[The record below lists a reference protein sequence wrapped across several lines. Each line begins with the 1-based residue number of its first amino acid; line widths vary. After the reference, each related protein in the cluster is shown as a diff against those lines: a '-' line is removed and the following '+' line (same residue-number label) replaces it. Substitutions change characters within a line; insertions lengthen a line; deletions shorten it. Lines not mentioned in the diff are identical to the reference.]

1 MAKTKKQDSGRRS
14 KKHSNKH
21 SKKHSKKHRKTKMAK
36 TKGMSGDDPYS
47 ILGVSKNASL
57 KLKDIKTAYK
67 KLAVKHHPDKGGDAE
82 LFKKIDGAYKELQKK
97 LEPKTGPTTE
107 SLRRDIIYGKLKD
120 KRNELLQT
128 LNQTLEA
135 NKGDKG
141 DKVVIDAI
149 SEIASVLQPLT
160 PNQKD
165 AVLKGFRIHELMVEL
180 SQNEGDIYK
189 ILQEDNKQSRCT
201 MEDVERLYTGRYAHI
216 KNWDKLSDL
225 FDLVQVNR
233 DMETKSSPKEKT
245 KESPK
250 GLPAKHSP
258 KASPKASPKHSPNAS
273 PKASPKEYKTNLLP
287 DSDEE

>member
-47 ILGVSKNASL
+47 ILGVFKNASL
-57 KLKDIKTAYK
+57 QDIRTAYK

-82 LFKKIDGAYKELQKK
+82 LFKKIDGAYKELTKK
-97 LEPKTGPTTE
+97 FEPKTGPTTE

-120 KRNELLQT
+120 KRNGLLQT

-141 DKVVIDAI
+141 DTVVRDAI
-149 SEIASVLQPLT
+149 SEIASVLQKLT
-160 PNQKD
+160 PIQKD

-189 ILQEDNKQSRCT
+189 ILQEDNKQSKCS
-201 MEDVERLYTGRYAHI
+201 GI
-216 KNWDKLSDL
+216 
-225 FDLVQVNR
+225 
-233 DMETKSSPKEKT
+233 
-245 KESPK
+245 
-250 GLPAKHSP
+250 
-258 KASPKASPKHSPNAS
+258 
-273 PKASPKEYKTNLLP
+273 
-287 DSDEE
+287 